1 LHSRL
6 DRLEARNRLLA
17 VALLVI
23 LGLCALAFG
32 CAASSPVQDVVRAKA
47 FEVVDANGKLTAK
60 LGTLPDGSAGLVLHD
75 ASGERRALLSTDTDS
90 APGLYLYDASGNRRA
105 LLTTRSDGSPGL
117 YLWDDIGNVRTVLG
131 TFADGSSGL
140 ALCEASGIIRAMLCT
155 TELVL
160 WDASGRE
167 MFSAP

>member
-1 LHSRL
+1 MESQDIRALQSRL
-6 DRLEARNRLLA
+6 DRLETRNRLLA
-17 VALLVI
+17 VALLALVGLTGLLLI
-23 LGLCALAFG
+23 LS
-32 CAASSPVQDVVRAKA
+32 AAGSPAVPDVVRAKS
-47 FEVVDANGKLTAK
+47 FEVIG
-60 LGTLPDGSAGLVLHD
+60 
-75 ASGERRALLSTDTDS
+75 ASGERRALLSTDADG

-140 ALCEASGIIRAMLCT
+140 ALCDASGIIRAMLCT